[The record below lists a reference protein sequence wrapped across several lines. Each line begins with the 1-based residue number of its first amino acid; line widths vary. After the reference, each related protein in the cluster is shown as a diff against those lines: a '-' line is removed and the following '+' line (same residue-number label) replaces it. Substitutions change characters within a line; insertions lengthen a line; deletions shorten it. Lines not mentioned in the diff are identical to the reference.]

1 MARDR
6 TRTQVKR
13 LEKERQQ
20 KLLELERLREALK
33 SKVDPDTDE
42 GDPDMVE
49 REKVLALVQSLRQK
63 LTAIEHALRQIQ
75 EGTYG
80 ICQQCGKLI
89 NPARLE
95 VLPEATLCVA
105 CKTILERR
113 SRVGMATAHF

>member
-1 MARDR
+1 MARSR
-6 TRTQVKR
+6 TKSQVKR

-20 KLLELERLREALK
+20 KLLDLERLRESLK
-33 SKVDPDTDE
+33 SEVDPDTDE

-49 REKVLALVQSLRQK
+49 RERAIALMQSLRQK
-63 LTAIEHALRQIQ
+63 VTAIEHALRQAQ

-80 ICQQCGKLI
+80 VCQQCGKPI

-95 VLPEATLCVA
+95 VLPEATLCVK

-113 SRVGMATAHF
+113 PRTGMATAYF

>member
-1 MARDR
+1 MARNR
-6 TRTQVKR
+6 TNSQVKR

-33 SKVDPDTDE
+33 SEVDPDTDE

-49 REKVLALVQSLRQK
+49 REKALALVQSLRQK

-95 VLPEATLCVA
+95 VLPEATLCVT
-105 CKTILERR
+105 CKTIVERR
-113 SRVGMATAHF
+113 SRIGVATAHF